1 LYGHAVIKINNNMK
15 LSELFEYQLFKHAE
29 GFKIYIN
36 PSASD
41 IRTLLKNSYV
51 LSKLNIDLTTPLDQ
65 LQGIDDDE
73 YHGGDI
79 HGLDYPLRGIVA
91 PADGDVYIVDSFDAE
106 HIDLG
111 RALLNQ
117 GVDLT
122 YSIHIAIEKQTTA
135 PRGDLEDYM
144 IGSQQAKVN
153 ALKGIPAIQRMKMPV
168 GEWN

>member
-1 LYGHAVIKINNNMK
+1 MK
-15 LSELFEYQLFKHAE
+15 LSELFEYQLFKNDA
-29 GFKIYIN
+29 GFKIYRN

-41 IRTLLKNSYV
+41 IRLLLRNSYV
-51 LSKLNIDLTTPLDQ
+51 LSKLDIDLTTPLDQ
-65 LQGIDDDE
+65 LHGIDDDDE
-73 YHGGDI
+73 YHGGNI

-91 PADGDVYIVDSFDAE
+91 PEDGDVYIVDSFDAE

-111 RALLNQ
+111 RTLLNQ

-144 IGSQQAKVN
+144 IGVQKAKVN
-153 ALKGIPAIQRMKMPV
+153 ALKDIPAIQRMKMPV